1 MSFTIN
7 KTASV
12 TNLSKRL
19 KEAPHLITQQ
29 VQKIINESVITIENN
44 ARARAPLGQ
53 VNGGKLKASIYSTPY
68 TMNAGARVGS
78 RGYMGRRSNYS
89 PFVEF
94 GTGNEFQIPVYRNL
108 SMNKLEAY
116 ALSFKRSNGNLVNLP
131 HRPFLFLSASEEL
144 YKMVNKIK
152 KIKI

>member
-29 VQKIINESVITIENN
+29 VQKIINESVIAIENK
-44 ARARAPLGQ
+44 ARARAPIA
-53 VNGGKLKASIYSTPY
+53 VINGGKLKASIYSTPY
-68 TMNAGARVGS
+68 NYNAGAKVGS
-78 RGYMGRRSNYS
+78 SAYYS

-94 GTGNEFQIPVYRNL
+94 GTGNDFQIPVYRNL
-108 SMNKLEAY
+108 SMNKLEGY
-116 ALSFKRSNGNLVNLP
+116 AQTFKRSNGNLVNLP
-131 HRPFLFLSASEEL
+131 HRPFLFNSASEEL
-144 YKMVNKIK
+144 YTMVNKIK

>member
-19 KEAPHLITQQ
+19 KEAPFLVTQQ

-44 ARARAPLGQ
+44 ARARAPQ
-53 VNGGKLKASIYSTPY
+53 GKTGLLKASIYSTPY
-68 TMNAGARVGS
+68 NMNAGAKVGS
-78 RGYMGRRSNYS
+78 RGRMGRRSNYS

-94 GTGNEFQIPVYRNL
+94 GTGNDFQIPVYRNL
-108 SMNKLEAY
+108 NMNQLEGY

>member
-1 MSFTIN
+1 MSFSIN

-19 KEAPHLITQQ
+19 KTAPHLITQQ
-29 VQKIINESVITIENN
+29 VQKIINESVQAIERN
-44 ARARAPLGQ
+44 AEARAPLGKT
-53 VNGGKLKASIYSTPY
+53 GKLKGSIYSTPY
-68 TMNAGARVGS
+68 NMNAGAKVGS
-78 RGYMGRRSNYS
+78 SVFYS

-94 GTGNEFQIPVYRNL
+94 GTGPGPGDAFQIPVYRNL
-108 SMNKLEAY
+108 SMNQLEGY
-116 ALSFKRSNGNLVNLP
+116 AQTFKRNNGNVVNLP
-131 HRPFLFLSASEEL
+131 HRPFLFNSASEEL

>member
-1 MSFTIN
+1 MSFSID
-7 KTASV
+7 KSKSV

-19 KEAPHLITQQ
+19 KEAPHAITQQ
-29 VQKIINESVITIENN
+29 IQKIINESVIMIENN
-44 ARARAPLGQ
+44 ARARAPQ
-53 VNGGKLKASIYSTPY
+53 GKTGLLKASIYSTPY

-78 RGYMGRRSNYS
+78 GGRMGRESNYS

-94 GTGNEFQIPVYRNL
+94 GTGSLFNIPSYKNI
-108 SMNKLEAY
+108 NKARLEGY
-116 ALSFKRSNGNLVNLP
+116 AQTFKRNNGNVVNLP

-144 YKMVNKIK
+144 YKMVNQIK

>member
-29 VQKIINESVITIENN
+29 VQKIINESVIAIENK
-44 ARARAPLGQ
+44 ARARAPQGKTGQ
-53 VNGGKLKASIYSTPY
+53 LKTSIYSTPY

-78 RGYMGRRSNYS
+78 GGRMGRESNYS

-94 GTGNEFQIPVYRNL
+94 GTGSLFNIPSYKNI
-108 SMNKLEAY
+108 NKAKLDAY
-116 ALSFKRSNGNLVNLP
+116 ALSFKRNNGNVVNLP
-131 HRPFLFLSASEEL
+131 HRPFLFNSASEEL
-144 YKMVNKIK
+144 YTMVNKIK

>member
-1 MSFTIN
+1 MSFSIN

-19 KEAPHLITQQ
+19 KTAPHLITQQ
-29 VQKIINESVITIENN
+29 VQKIINESVQAIERN
-44 ARARAPLGQ
+44 AEARAPLGKT
-53 VNGGKLKASIYSTPY
+53 GKLKGSIYSTPY
-68 TMNAGARVGS
+68 NMNAGAKVGS
-78 RGYMGRRSNYS
+78 SVFYS

-94 GTGNEFQIPVYRNL
+94 GTGPGPGDSFQIPVYRNL
-108 SMNKLEAY
+108 SMNKLEGY
-116 ALSFKRSNGNLVNLP
+116 AQTFKRNNGNVVNLP
-131 HRPFLFLSASEEL
+131 HRPFLFNSASEEL

>member
-7 KTASV
+7 KTSSV

-29 VQKIINESVITIENN
+29 IQKIINESVLEIESK

-68 TMNAGARVGS
+68 NMNAGAKVGS
-78 RGYMGRRSNYS
+78 SIYYS

-94 GTGNEFQIPVYRNL
+94 GTGSSFNIPPYRNL
-108 SMNKLEAY
+108 SMNKLEGY
-116 ALSFKRSNGNLVNLP
+116 AQTFKRNNGNVVNLP
-131 HRPFLFLSASEEL
+131 HRPFLFNSASEEL
-144 YKMVNKIK
+144 YKMVTKIK

>member
-1 MSFTIN
+1 MSFSID
-7 KTASV
+7 KSKSV

-19 KEAPHLITQQ
+19 KEAPHVITQQ
-29 VQKIINESVITIENN
+29 IQKIINESVIAIERN
-44 ARARAPLGQ
+44 AEARAPQ
-53 VNGGKLKASIYSTPY
+53 GKTGLLKASIYSTPY

-78 RGYMGRRSNYS
+78 GGRMGRESNYS

-94 GTGNEFQIPVYRNL
+94 GTGSLFNIPSYKNI
-108 SMNKLEAY
+108 NKARLEGY
-116 ALSFKRSNGNLVNLP
+116 AQTFKRNNGNVVNLP
-131 HRPFLFLSASEEL
+131 HRPFLFNSASEEL

>member
-1 MSFTIN
+1 MSFSID
-7 KTASV
+7 KSKSV

-19 KEAPHLITQQ
+19 KEAPHVITQQ
-29 VQKIINESVITIENN
+29 IQKIINESVITIERN
-44 ARARAPLGQ
+44 AEKRAPR
-53 VNGGKLKASIYSTPY
+53 GKTGLLKASIYSTPY

-78 RGYMGRRSNYS
+78 GGRMGRESNYS

-94 GTGNEFQIPVYRNL
+94 GTGNDFQIPVYRNL
-108 SMNKLEAY
+108 NMNQLEGY
-116 ALSFKRSNGNLVNLP
+116 ARTFKRSNGNLVNLP

-144 YKMVNKIK
+144 YKMVSKIK

>member
-29 VQKIINESVITIENN
+29 IQKIINESVLEIESK
-44 ARARAPLGQ
+44 ARARAPLGKTGQ
-53 VNGGKLKASIYSTPY
+53 LKASIYSTPY
-68 TMNAGARVGS
+68 NMNAGAKVGS
-78 RGYMGRRSNYS
+78 KGYMGRRSNYS
-89 PFVEF
+89 AFVEF
-94 GTGNEFQIPVYRNL
+94 GTGNDFQIPMYRNL
-108 SMNKLEAY
+108 SMNQLEGY
-116 ALSFKRSNGNLVNLP
+116 ALTFKRSNGNLVNLP
-131 HRPFLFLSASEEL
+131 HRPFLFNSASEEL
-144 YKMVNKIK
+144 YKMVSKIK